1 MERGCP
7 VESFA
12 FSERRV
18 SREEFVAGLGGSILV
33 HALVLAAALVSA
45 WVMPGKALQTPY
57 FSVNLVSLQDLGPGF
72 SGARKSPGD
81 SATASVKNQDG
92 PKSTTAPRAS
102 STPVVPVKRLKMDE
116 PAVKAE
122 PELKKLQ
129 SPEAPKAVESNPN
142 SAAVEKSLDKL
153 IAKPKLQPKPTP
165 IVQSSREESDKQTG
179 GRERADQ
186 GASDDD
192 QRANRN
198 ASAGRTA
205 AQGGASGGS
214 EGSPSGSVDGSGRV
228 ASALLGMYG
237 NRVKEAINREWAM
250 PDMLKPQGLEA
261 RLIVVV
267 SRDGKVL
274 DLRVEKASG
283 NSLFDES
290 AVRAVRRASPLPA
303 LPEVITYPKVEIDI
317 RFRPEGLS

>member
-7 VESFA
+7 MESFA
-12 FSERRV
+12 LSERRL

-57 FSVNLVSLQDLGPGF
+57 FSVNLVSLEDLGPGF

-81 SATASVKNQDG
+81 SASAAVKNQDG
-92 PKSTTAPRAS
+92 PKSTDAPRTS

-122 PELKKLQ
+122 PEIKKLQ

-153 IAKPKLQPKPTP
+153 IAKPKPQPKPTP
-165 IVQSSREESDKQTG
+165 IVQSSREESERQTG
-179 GRERADQ
+179 WRERADH
-186 GASDDD
+186 GVSDDD

-198 ASAGRTA
+198 ASAGRA

-214 EGSPSGSVDGSGRV
+214 EGSPSGSVDGSGRA

-317 RFRPEGLS
+317 RFRPEGLT

>member
-1 MERGCP
+1 M
-7 VESFA
+7 ESFA
-12 FSERRV
+12 LSEQRL
-18 SREEFVAGLGGSILV
+18 SREELVAGLGGSILV
-33 HALVLAAALVSA
+33 HLVVFAAALVSA
-45 WVMPGKALQTPY
+45 WVMPGKVMQTPY

-81 SATASVKNQDG
+81 SSTALPKSQDG
-92 PKSTTAPRAS
+92 PKSASASRTSS
-102 STPVVPVKRLKMDE
+102 STVVPVKRLKMDE
-116 PAVKAE
+116 PVAKVE
-122 PELKKLQ
+122 PELKKLHTA
-129 SPEAPKAVESNPN
+129 ETPKPVESTNN
-142 SAAVEKSLDKL
+142 SAVVEKSLDKL
-153 IAKPKLQPKPTP
+153 IAKPRLQPKPPAIT
-165 IVQSSREESDKQTG
+165 QSAKDEGEKQPT
-179 GRERADQ
+179 GRERAEQ

-192 QRANRN
+192 QKPNRN
-198 ASAGRTA
+198 LAGRA
-205 AQGGASGGS
+205 GNQGGASGGA

-237 NRVKEAINREWAM
+237 NRVKEAINKEWAM
-250 PDMLKPQGLEA
+250 PDMLKPQGLET

>member
-1 MERGCP
+1 M
-7 VESFA
+7 ESFA
-12 FSERRV
+12 LSERRL

-81 SATASVKNQDG
+81 SASASVKNQDG
-92 PKSTTAPRAS
+92 PKSTDAPRTS

-116 PAVKAE
+116 PAFKAE
-122 PELKKLQ
+122 PEIKKLQ

-153 IAKPKLQPKPTP
+153 IAKPKPQPKPTP
-165 IVQSSREESDKQTG
+165 IVQSSREESERQTG

-198 ASAGRTA
+198 ASAGRA

-214 EGSPSGSVDGSGRV
+214 EGSPSGSVDGSGRA

-274 DLRVEKASG
+274 ELRVEKASG

-317 RFRPEGLS
+317 RFRPEGLT